1 MSEWALIV
9 DHYACWG
16 CLACEV
22 ACKQE
27 NDSDYGVKLIDVL
40 EDGPKVVNGRLS
52 FSFKVNACTHSLC
65 DGRPCIEICPVFCIE
80 LRDDGIV
87 VMDYDECIGCEVCVD
102 ACPSGAITMNDGRE
116 ITQKCNLCHH
126 RVDKGLIP
134 ACADNICLGH
144 CIYFGDPKEIEA
156 VIEAKRRR
164 RNGEEV
170 PDGPRIRMKHRAV
183 AARGMQAG
191 ST

>member
-1 MSEWALIV
+1 MGERALVI

-27 NDSDYGVKLIDVL
+27 NDSDYGIKLIDVL
-40 EDGPKVVNGRLS
+40 EDGPRMIDGKLS
-52 FSFKVNACTHSLC
+52 FTYNVNVCTHALC
-65 DGRPCIEICPVFCIE
+65 EGRPCIEICPVFCIE

-102 ACPSGAITMNDGRE
+102 ACPTGAITMNDARE

-126 RVDKGLIP
+126 RVEKGLVP

-144 CIYFGDPKEIEA
+144 CIYFGDPDEIKTL
-156 VIEAKRRR
+156 IDAKRLQRAGR
-164 RNGEEV
+164 GSEYSPEV
-170 PDGPRIRMKHRAV
+170 RMKYRTLV
-183 AARGMQAG
+183 
-191 ST
+191 